1 MSTRE
6 IAERIVP
13 WELLHRAPF
22 AVSRTRAELIDAID
36 AAITKAIADERARFI
51 RVLGAK
57 EVEDLAHHAIGV
69 WQAFEESHSFN
80 HSVEN
85 GKKIRDAVEDAR
97 QIAATAAAIRRDST
111 EEGS

>member
-6 IAERIVP
+6 IAQRIAKRFIGSGDNVELRRERCASAI
-13 WELLHRAPF
+13 
-22 AVSRTRAELIDAID
+22 SDAL
-36 AAITKAIADERARFI
+36 TKAIADERARFI

-69 WQAFEESHSFN
+69 WQAFEESHLFN
-80 HSVEN
+80 NTAEN
-85 GKKIRDAVEDAR
+85 GQKIRDAVEDAR

-111 EEGS
+111 GEEGS